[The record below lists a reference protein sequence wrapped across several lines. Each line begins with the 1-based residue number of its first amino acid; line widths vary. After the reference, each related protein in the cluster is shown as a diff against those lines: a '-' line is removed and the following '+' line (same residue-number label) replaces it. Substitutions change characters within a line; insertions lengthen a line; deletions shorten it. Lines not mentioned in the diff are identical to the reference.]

1 MRSIWS
7 INDIQKKDK
16 REPLPEHISAAVI
29 GGGMAGILCAWFL
42 MESGVDTVV
51 LEAGT
56 VGSGQT
62 EGTTAKITSQHG
74 MFCHRFLEKKG
85 EEKARNYVQANQE
98 AFRQYDKY
106 HRCQGREGTVAIIP
120 AVHLSSGNG
129 SCSVQVITPKESLYR
144 EFPLS
149 QFWINRTKGIMQI
162 GDNLFSDLQPIW
174 ELQ

>member
-74 MFCHRFLEKKG
+74 LIYSRLTETMGQKLRPGMPRPARQPSISMSGSWILRGSSAVLKG
-85 EEKARNYVQANQE
+85 
-98 AFRQYDKY
+98 
-106 HRCQGREGTVAIIP
+106 CP
-120 AVHLSSGNG
+120 
-129 SCSVQVITPKESLYR
+129 
-144 EFPLS
+144 
-149 QFWINRTKGIMQI
+149 
-162 GDNLFSDLQPIW
+162 PICI
-174 ELQ
+174 QNAGMG

>member
-74 MFCHRFLEKKG
+74 
-85 EEKARNYVQANQE
+85 
-98 AFRQYDKY
+98 
-106 HRCQGREGTVAIIP
+106 T
-120 AVHLSSGNG
+120 
-129 SCSVQVITPKESLYR
+129 
-144 EFPLS
+144 
-149 QFWINRTKGIMQI
+149 
-162 GDNLFSDLQPIW
+162 DLQQTDRDHGGRSCGPVCPG
-174 ELQ
+174 QPGSHRSV

>member
-16 REPLPEHISAAVI
+16 REPFPEHISAAVI

-74 MFCHRFLEKKG
+74 LIYSRLTETMGGRPVS
-85 EEKARNYVQANQE
+85 YTIE
-98 AFRQYDKY
+98 A
-106 HRCQGREGTVAIIP
+106 GIP
-120 AVHLSSGNG
+120 ALTAAER
-129 SCSVQVITPKESLYR
+129 SCSSFFIPSPHSVYR
-144 EFPLS
+144 
-149 QFWINRTKGIMQI
+149 
-162 GDNLFSDLQPIW
+162 
-174 ELQ
+174 

>member
-74 MFCHRFLEKKG
+74 LIYSRLTETMGAEAAARYAQASQAAIDQYERIVDSAGIQLRFKG
-85 EEKARNYVQANQE
+85 CLLSVYRMRGWDEKAGAG
-98 AFRQYDKY
+98 AFR
-106 HRCQGREGTVAIIP
+106 RCEGRDTG
-120 AVHLSSGNG
+120 
-129 SCSVQVITPKESLYR
+129 LYR
-144 EFPLS
+144 
-149 QFWINRTKGIMQI
+149 I
-162 GDNLFSDLQPIW
+162 
-174 ELQ
+174 

>member
-16 REPLPEHISAAVI
+16 REPFPEHISAAVI

-74 MFCHRFLEKKG
+74 LIYSRLTETMG
-85 EEKARNYVQANQE
+85 AE
-98 AFRQYDKY
+98 AAGPVCPGQPDSYR
-106 HRCQGREGTVAIIP
+106 
-120 AVHLSSGNG
+120 
-129 SCSVQVITPKESLYR
+129 SV
-144 EFPLS
+144 
-149 QFWINRTKGIMQI
+149 
-162 GDNLFSDLQPIW
+162 
-174 ELQ
+174 

>member
-74 MFCHRFLEKKG
+74 LIYSRLTETMGGRSCGPVCPGQPGSHR
-85 EEKARNYVQANQE
+85 
-98 AFRQYDKY
+98 
-106 HRCQGREGTVAIIP
+106 
-120 AVHLSSGNG
+120 
-129 SCSVQVITPKESLYR
+129 SV
-144 EFPLS
+144 
-149 QFWINRTKGIMQI
+149 
-162 GDNLFSDLQPIW
+162 
-174 ELQ
+174 

>member
-74 MFCHRFLEKKG
+74 LIYSRLTETMGAEAA
-85 EEKARNYVQANQE
+85 ARYAQASQ
-98 AFRQYDKY
+98 AAIDQYERIVDS
-106 HRCQGREGTVAIIP
+106 A
-120 AVHLSSGNG
+120 
-129 SCSVQVITPKESLYR
+129 
-144 EFPLS
+144 
-149 QFWINRTKGIMQI
+149 GIQCGFKRMP
-162 GDNLFSDLQPIW
+162 S
-174 ELQ
+174 

>member
-74 MFCHRFLEKKG
+74 LIYSRLTETMGAEAAARYAQASQAAIDQYERIVDSAGIQCGFKRMPLLSVYRMRG
-85 EEKARNYVQANQE
+85 WDEKAGAG
-98 AFRQYDKY
+98 AFR
-106 HRCQGREGTVAIIP
+106 RCEGWYT
-120 AVHLSSGNG
+120 G
-129 SCSVQVITPKESLYR
+129 LYR
-144 EFPLS
+144 
-149 QFWINRTKGIMQI
+149 I
-162 GDNLFSDLQPIW
+162 
-174 ELQ
+174 

>member
-16 REPLPEHISAAVI
+16 QEPLPEHISAAVI
-29 GGGMAGILCAWFL
+29 GGGMAGDPCAWFL

-74 MFCHRFLEKKG
+74 LIYSRLTETMGAEAAASMPRPARQPSISMSGSVDSAGIQCGFKRMPSLSVYRMRGWDEKSWS
-85 EEKARNYVQANQE
+85 R
-98 AFRQYDKY
+98 
-106 HRCQGREGTVAIIP
+106 
-120 AVHLSSGNG
+120 
-129 SCSVQVITPKESLYR
+129 SVL
-144 EFPLS
+144 PL
-149 QFWINRTKGIMQI
+149 
-162 GDNLFSDLQPIW
+162 
-174 ELQ
+174 